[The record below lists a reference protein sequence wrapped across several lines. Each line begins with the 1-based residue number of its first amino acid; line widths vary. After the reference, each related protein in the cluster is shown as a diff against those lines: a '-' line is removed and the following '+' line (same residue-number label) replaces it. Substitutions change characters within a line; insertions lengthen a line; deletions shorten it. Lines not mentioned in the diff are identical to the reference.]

1 MTSGTQGSGRI
12 SRFLRWAT
20 LGTAL
25 LGAGLHVG
33 LGRAPGA
40 LATAAAV
47 IAYVSLETIL
57 AYRGPSAVSRRTGRV
72 RWVIFDVLVAAAVLG
87 GTGGLASPYLLYGAV
102 ITIAA
107 GNTAGRLLG
116 GLSGAALSIASV
128 TAFIN
133 VEPETFKDE
142 PLLVIVAAFVLI
154 ATGILGGSE
163 RQADAAEY
171 EAAEQAYLRDLL
183 TELLDVASRD
193 PQILD
198 DRSGAH
204 RIVADV
210 DRATGE
216 EALVLLRR
224 ADQLVGAASSRRTV
238 APGVV
243 VRLEQVKGGRVREGS
258 ALARQLDDVG
268 FDGRVVSELPSDLGV
283 VIASEKVDRSV
294 VSAGAR
300 QLSNAASFQSLRAM
314 VIDQER
320 RRLAA
325 DLHDGLAQVLT
336 HLRFELD
343 LAASGLV
350 EAESLPKELERLA
363 RIAERALQEAR
374 STVTGLQASVVQ
386 EGLVATLRSYI
397 DDLAGL
403 AGPGLVFEATSE
415 VTLPGPVEQEVFRV
429 VQEAVSNALRHSG
442 AHTIRVHVSRVVD
455 DVVILITDDGKG
467 FRADKEVTDGSLI
480 SGFGLGTMRDRMQRL
495 GGELRV
501 QSRPGVGTV
510 VELRCPQ
517 ETARTG

>member
-1 MTSGTQGSGRI
+1 MSSAASGTGRI

-25 LGAGLHVG
+25 VGAGLHVG

-40 LATAAAV
+40 LATAGAV
-47 IAYVSLETIL
+47 VAYVSLETIL

-72 RWVIFDVLVAAAVLG
+72 RWVIFDVVVAAAVLG

-102 ITIAA
+102 ITISA
-107 GNTAGRLLG
+107 GNTAGRMLG

-128 TAFIN
+128 TAFAN
-133 VEPETFKDE
+133 VDPQTFHDE
-142 PLLVIVAAFVLI
+142 PVLVFVAALVLI

-163 RQADAAEY
+163 RQADASEY

-183 TELLDVASRD
+183 TELLEVAARD
-193 PQILD
+193 PQVLD
-198 DRSGAH
+198 DRSGAV
-204 RIVADV
+204 RIVSDV
-210 DRATGE
+210 DTATGE
-216 EALVLLRR
+216 EAVVLLRR
-224 ADQLVGAASSRRTV
+224 GDQLVGAASSRRTV
-238 APGVV
+238 APGIV
-243 VRLEQVKGGRVREGS
+243 VRIDQVKGGRVREGTE
-258 ALARQLDDVG
+258 LARQLADVG

-283 VIASEKVDRSV
+283 VIASAKVDRSI

-300 QLSNAASFQSLRAM
+300 QLNNATSFQRLRAM

-343 LAASGLV
+343 MAASGLV
-350 EAESLPKELERLA
+350 DAESLPSELERLG

-374 STVTGLQASVVQ
+374 STVTGLQASVIQ
-386 EGLVATLRSYI
+386 EGLVATLRNYV

-403 AGPGLVFEATSE
+403 AGPGLVFEATSD
-415 VTLPGPVEQEVFRV
+415 VDLPEAVQQDVFRV

-442 AHTIRVHVSRVVD
+442 AHTIRVHVSRVGED
-455 DVVILITDDGKG
+455 AVITVSDDGKG
-467 FRADKEVTDGSLI
+467 FRADKELNGSSLT
-480 SGFGLGTMRDRMQRL
+480 SGFGLGTMDDRMRRL
-495 GGELRV
+495 GGELRL

-510 VELRCPQ
+510 VELRCPLDN
-517 ETARTG
+517 ARTG